1 MRILGLV
8 GLLGIAGC
16 AGAPRPSAPP
26 ERPAAAESTPT
37 LPPARAVSLQLPTA
51 GDEDYRLAAKD
62 QISVTVF
69 GQKDV
74 TRTLRVSQSGT
85 ITMPLLGEVKAGGL
99 SPAELERKIEDGLR
113 GRYLINPRV
122 TVAVAEY
129 QGRQVAVVGAVNQPG
144 AYLLKANHT
153 TVLNALSEAKG
164 VKDGADRIA
173 YVVHARPRPGEPQPV
188 MVYLDMLLRQA
199 HPAYNVVVEPGDSI
213 FVPPANTYDV
223 AGEVEKRGAFVLR
236 RETTL
241 ARAHRGGRSDQ
252 ACRHGRDQGDPDGA
266 VGGDAGARDVRPRR
280 RQGGGPAPGH
290 SAPGA
295 GRRRGARERRQARR
309 LRAPRR
315 AEEHPPLLVARA
327 LSPSGGSAAA
337 TEGGASG
344 GSSETPPK

>member
-1 MRILGLV
+1 MRGMRILGLV

-69 GQKDV
+69 GQKDL

-113 GRYLINPRV
+113 GRYLVNPRV

-153 TVLNALSEAKG
+153 TVLNALSEANG

-173 YVVHARPRPGEPQPV
+173 YVVRARPRPGEPQPV

-213 FVPPANTYDV
+213 SVPPANIYDV
-223 AGEVEKRGAFVLR
+223 AGRSRSGAP
-236 RETTL
+236 
-241 ARAHRGGRSDQ
+241 S
-252 ACRHGRDQGDPDGA
+252 C
-266 VGGDAGARDVRPRR
+266 
-280 RQGGGPAPGH
+280 
-290 SAPGA
+290 SA
-295 GRRRGARERRQARR
+295 GRRRSPGPS
-309 LRAPRR
+309 PRR
-315 AEEHPPLLVARA
+315 AE
-327 LSPSGGSAAA
+327 
-337 TEGGASG
+337 
-344 GSSETPPK
+344 